1 MHYQAEKYNSE
12 LLNLQ
17 SLINDWRSDAD
28 AYELKIEQAAKEGKP
43 VAGME
48 TYHTKQLQK
57 INRIESF
64 ASAAHTFISAMQS
77 QINLMKVN
85 SLEHQYNT
93 KSSTNRTRI
102 CDLPDGPNTMHLEVM
117 ETLTEILYRMD
128 KKTIY

>member
-12 LLNLQ
+12 LLSLQ

-28 AYELKIEQAAKEGKP
+28 AYELKIEQTAREGKP

-48 TYHTKQLQK
+48 TYHSKQIQK
-57 INRIESF
+57 ITRIESF
-64 ASAAHTFISAMQS
+64 ASAAHTLIMAMQS
-77 QINLMKVN
+77 EITSMKVN
-85 SLEHQYNT
+85 RIETQYNAQL
-93 KSSTNRTRI
+93 SSNRPRI
-102 CDLPDGPNTMHLEVM
+102 CDLPDSPNTMHLEVM